1 MMTIKEDFCQ
11 QDKFYSDELRERVL
25 DIFEYTC
32 SISQLRKLIAEIREK
47 AASLHNI
54 ILSEEELRKR
64 KETLD
69 YFDAR
74 MQSTVYY
81 TLNNLE
87 AYKYEAWKRLKNDG
101 DDTDETVD
109 PV

>member
-1 MMTIKEDFCQ
+1 MRIKEDFCQ
-11 QDKFYSDELRERVL
+11 QGNLYSDELKQRVS

-32 SISQLRKLIAEIREK
+32 NITELRKLISEIREK
-47 AASLHNI
+47 AAILQNI
-54 ILSEEELRKR
+54 ILSEEELRER

-87 AYKYEAWKRLKNDG
+87 AYKYDAWKRLENDG
-101 DDTDETVD
+101 DDSDETVD